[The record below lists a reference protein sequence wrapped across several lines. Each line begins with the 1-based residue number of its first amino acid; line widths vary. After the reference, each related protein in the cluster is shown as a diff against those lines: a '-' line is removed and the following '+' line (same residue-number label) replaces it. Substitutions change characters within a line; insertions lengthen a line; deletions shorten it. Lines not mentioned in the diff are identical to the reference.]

1 MEEDHFLL
9 KPQGFTV
16 ETKRVNDIN
25 SDSTHKSELE
35 IQNVAN
41 NDEFSKEGNYS
52 MQFIAGITASLS
64 VAVLSANIVWNSPG
78 IPHLK
83 SNESDFSVTDT
94 QGGWIISIYHFA
106 DIIGSLL
113 NILLIDRIGRK
124 FSLLLSGIPAL
135 MAWILIINAKNI
147 FYILIARFIAGIG
160 QGFTYNTVVIY
171 LAEIAE
177 KDIRGTLVAIMRTI
191 QGLFH
196 FLLTGVGT
204 FFSYHTLNLTSIF
217 VPILFLITFSF
228 MPESP
233 YFFLL
238 QGRDDDAMKS
248 LMKLRGHT
256 NSLSLKVVV
265 REMKLD
271 IEEKERYKSNSV
283 RELFLRNYN
292 LKCLFIVMC
301 MKLTQVMAGH
311 SAIFNYTQEIFHH
324 SGSSIPPKIS
334 VLILS
339 GIVLL
344 STLAAGLIM
353 DRISKRIT
361 FLISGI
367 LSAIFLA
374 TVGIFFFLKFST
386 KIDVTPI
393 TWLPLTSLILYE
405 IVYYLGIAIIPYILQ
420 GELFAMNVKGAAVA
434 FGMIIGS
441 CFSFISNTGY
451 NYISIHAG
459 VYIAFWFY
467 AIVAIIGSILTF
479 RITPDSNRKTLEEIH
494 AMENPEMK
502 RKLELERINR
512 LKK

>member
-1 MEEDHFLL
+1 M
-9 KPQGFTV
+9 
-16 ETKRVNDIN
+16 
-25 SDSTHKSELE
+25 
-35 IQNVAN
+35 
-41 NDEFSKEGNYS
+41 
-52 MQFIAGITASLS
+52 
-64 VAVLSANIVWNSPG
+64 
-78 IPHLK
+78 K
-83 SNESDFSVTDT
+83 SNESDFPVTDT

-135 MAWILIINAKNI
+135 MAWILIINAKNYV
-147 FYILIARFIAGIG
+147 YILIAKFIAGIG

-204 FFSYHTLNLTSIF
+204 FFSYQVLNYTSIL

-233 YFFLL
+233 YFLLL
-238 QGRDDDAMKS
+238 QEKDDDAMEC
-248 LMKLRGHT
+248 LIKLRGHSNT
-256 NSLSLKVVV
+256 TALKADI

-271 IEEKERYKSNSV
+271 IEKKERNKSNSV

-292 LKCLFIVMC
+292 RKCMFIVMC

-311 SAIFNYTQEIFHH
+311 SAIFNYTQEIFHY

-344 STLAAGLIM
+344 STLGAGVIM

-367 LSAIFLA
+367 LSGLFLGA
-374 TVGIFFFLKFST
+374 VGCFFFLKFST
-386 KIDVTPI
+386 KIDVTFI

-405 IVYYLGIAIIPYILQ
+405 IVYYLGIAVIPYILQ

-434 FGMIIGS
+434 FCMIIGS
-441 CFSFISNTGY
+441 SFSFISNTGY
-451 NYISIHAG
+451 NYISMHAG

-467 AIVAIIGSILTF
+467 ATVAIIGSVLTF
-479 RITPDSNRKTLEEIH
+479 WITPESNKKTLEEIH
-494 AMENPEMK
+494 AMQNPEMK
-502 RKLELERINR
+502 RKLELERISRIKMRNN
-512 LKK
+512 

>member
-1 MEEDHFLL
+1 MEEDNYLL
-9 KPQGFTV
+9 K
-16 ETKRVNDIN
+16 TK
-25 SDSTHKSELE
+25 DSRAESRIENLELK
-35 IQNVAN
+35 N
-41 NDEFSKEGNYS
+41 NFKHQEEDVGDESLKEGNNM

-83 SNESDFSVTDT
+83 SNASDFPVTDT
-94 QGGWIISIYHFA
+94 QGGWIISIYHFS

-124 FSLLLSGIPAL
+124 FSLLLTGIPAL
-135 MAWILIINAKNI
+135 IAWILIINAKN
-147 FYILIARFIAGIG
+147 YIYVLIAKFIAGIG

-177 KDIRGTLVAIMRTI
+177 KDIRGSLVAIMRTI
-191 QGLFH
+191 QALFH
-196 FLLTGVGT
+196 FGLTAVGT
-204 FFSYHTLNLTSIF
+204 FFPYQILNYTCIF
-217 VPILFLITFSF
+217 IPILFLSTFSF

-238 QGRDDDAMKS
+238 QGRDDDALKS
-248 LMKLRGHT
+248 LMRLRGHS
-256 NSLSLKVVV
+256 NSLVLKKVV

-271 IEEKERYKSNSV
+271 IEEKERYKTNSV

-292 LKCLFIVMC
+292 RKCMFIVIC

-311 SAIFNYTQEIFHH
+311 SAILNYTQEIFYH

-339 GIVLL
+339 GIVLV
-344 STLAAGLIM
+344 STLAAGVIM

-361 FLISGI
+361 FLVSGI
-367 LSAIFLA
+367 LSGVFLGA
-374 TVGIFFFLKFST
+374 VGIFFFLKFSA
-386 KIDVTPI
+386 KVDVTSI
-393 TWLPLTSLILYE
+393 TWLPLSSLILYA

-441 CFSFISNTGY
+441 CFSFTSNTGY

-467 AIVAIIGSILTF
+467 SIVAIIGSVLTF
-479 RITPDSNRKTLEEIH
+479 RITPESNRKTLEEIH

-502 RKLELERINR
+502 RKLELERIGQQQ
-512 LKK
+512 